1 MKGFQ
6 GDKGLDHNYRKGRA
20 SRTEKLYQ
28 VRMVSRYVL
37 TLLIICIGLLVIS
50 LLLNTFAP
58 DCVILNWPI
67 YDYVNNMFCNLIVLS
82 LVVIFLDTIVSGNRE
97 GRAKRD
103 EARAI
108 LRHNMIIQPDID
120 MYLVRKNM
128 VITPREKNIRKFQI
142 DSDFT
147 ISDMKD
153 MFGPS
158 DLVSDVGMSK
168 ISRYAYYQNRL
179 REDFEKLS
187 VSIDFV
193 HYPEIS
199 DAIVKY
205 LDVTSYGQAALDAV
219 LGYEDAKSGTKSMK
233 TLVSGMVR
241 DEPDHGTFADA
252 NPTMK
257 NVYLVYQMINDQE
270 AAIADYIR
278 LVKKLSDANPDQ
290 RKASKIDYE

>member
-1 MKGFQ
+1 MSKIRSE
-6 GDKGLDHNYRKGRA
+6 KGLDSNYHKARA
-20 SRTEKLYQ
+20 SSTEKRYQ

-37 TLLIICIGLLVIS
+37 TLLAICIGLLFVS
-50 LLLNTFAP
+50 LMLSILLP
-58 DCVILNWPI
+58 ECEVLNWPI

-82 LVVIFLDTIVSGNRE
+82 LVVIFLDTIVTGNRE
-97 GRAKRD
+97 GRARRD

-108 LRHNMIIQPDID
+108 LRHNRIIQPDID

-128 VITPREKNIRKFQI
+128 VVTPKEKSVRKFQI
-142 DSDFT
+142 DSEFS

-179 REDFEKLS
+179 RADFEKLS

-199 DAIVKY
+199 DAIVRY
-205 LDVTSYGQAALDAV
+205 LDVTSYGQAALEAV
-219 LGYEDAKSGTKSMK
+219 LGYEDAKAGTRSMK
-233 TLVSGMVR
+233 TMVISMIK
-241 DEPDHGTFADA
+241 EESEYGSFADA

-257 NVYLVYQMINDQE
+257 NVYLVHQMINDQE
-270 AAIADYIR
+270 DAIADYIR

-290 RKASKIDYE
+290 TRVSDIDYE